1 MSLPPSPLAPPP
13 HTRVSKG
20 KLATGGWGG
29 KTPRRP
35 TSMPLPGDQVLGT
48 GAGLEGGLTF
58 HHAAQEPAGS
68 SGRPGPS
75 RRPSPGCAVFSGGRS
90 CRRLQRS
97 PRGGGRIGAALALP
111 LLQRRLA
118 LLLHHPPASSRRH
131 RRRSSSS
138 ASVRW
143 ATGPEPC
150 KGPRLRARASRAPSP
165 PPPPFPLPLGGGPS
179 ARMRRAAAPARAL
192 CQPLPPPGLGAGSL
206 SRGRERHFSCTGGGP
221 RRLLPSSASVALQTA
236 LILRLGAP
244 GVPKLPLPLPL
255 PPASCLSALR
265 LRHRPAQTGP

>member
-1 MSLPPSPLAPPP
+1 M
-13 HTRVSKG
+13 
-20 KLATGGWGG
+20 
-29 KTPRRP
+29 
-35 TSMPLPGDQVLGT
+35 LGT
-48 GAGLEGGLTF
+48 GAGLEVGLTF

-68 SGRPGPS
+68 SRRPGPG
-75 RRPSPGCAVFSGGRS
+75 RRPGSGCVVFSGGRS

-97 PRGGGRIGAALALP
+97 PRGGSRIGAALALP

-118 LLLHHPPASSRRH
+118 LLLHHPPAAGRRH
-131 RRRSSSS
+131 RSSSS
-138 ASVRW
+138 ALVRW

-206 SRGRERHFSCTGGGP
+206 SGGRERRCVCTGGGQ
-221 RRLLPSSASVALQTA
+221 RRLLPSSASGTLQTA

-255 PPASCLSALR
+255 PLASCLSALR